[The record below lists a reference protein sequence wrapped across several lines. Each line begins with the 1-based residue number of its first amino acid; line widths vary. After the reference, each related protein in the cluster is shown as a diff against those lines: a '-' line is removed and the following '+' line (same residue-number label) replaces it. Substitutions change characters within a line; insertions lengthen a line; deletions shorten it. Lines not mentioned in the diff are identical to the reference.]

1 MVCEPGNQELIA
13 EAIRVASAPEEGQYA
28 SHLRVR
34 VNHDFA

>member
-1 MVCEPGNQELIA
+1 MVCKASNQELIP

-28 SHLRVR
+28 SHFRVR